1 MNLKSIHFLIYFL
14 IAVFFGCNK
23 VEKMDN
29 ESFVFKDRNYDHL
42 IDRNNMRIAF
52 GSCFD
57 QSKSFSI
64 FDAIKN
70 TEPDMLIM
78 LGDNVYGDDDTGEL
92 KKLKLAY
99 EKQKSNFSLI
109 NLDFPVEAIW
119 DDHDYGV
126 NDGGKDFINKLKSK
140 KLFLDFWDIPD
151 SDIRNKR
158 DGIYYDQI
166 IELNDFNIHII
177 YLDTRY
183 FRGPL
188 LKTDSF
194 GSKGKERYLPSF
206 DESSS
211 MLGEAQWSWLDKKLS
226 LKSDIKIV
234 VSAIQFLAVGHG
246 WESWAMLPLER
257 EKLINIID
265 KYNLNNIIFITG
277 DRHRGGIYKMKTQNE
292 NIVFDITSSPIN
304 SSTYP
309 GEEEGVYRLGNTYTE
324 TNFGLMTI
332 DLLSKSTIFEL
343 KDKYGNSVIS
353 EKLLY

>member
-1 MNLKSIHFLIYFL
+1 
-14 IAVFFGCNK
+14 
-23 VEKMDN
+23 
-29 ESFVFKDRNYDHL
+29 
-42 IDRNNMRIAF
+42 
-52 GSCFD
+52 
-57 QSKSFSI
+57 
-64 FDAIKN
+64 
-70 TEPDMLIM
+70 
-78 LGDNVYGDDDTGEL
+78 
-92 KKLKLAY
+92 
-99 EKQKSNFSLI
+99 
-109 NLDFPVEAIW
+109 
-119 DDHDYGV
+119 
-126 NDGGKDFINKLKSK
+126 
-140 KLFLDFWDIPD
+140 
-151 SDIRNKR
+151 
-158 DGIYYDQI
+158 
-166 IELNDFNIHII
+166 
-177 YLDTRY
+177 
-183 FRGPL
+183 
-188 LKTDSF
+188 
-194 GSKGKERYLPSF
+194 
-206 DESSS
+206 